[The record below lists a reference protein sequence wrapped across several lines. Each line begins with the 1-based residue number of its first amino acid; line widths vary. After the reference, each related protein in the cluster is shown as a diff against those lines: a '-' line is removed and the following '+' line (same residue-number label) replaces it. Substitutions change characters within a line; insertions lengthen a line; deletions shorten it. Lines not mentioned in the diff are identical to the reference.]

1 MAGMKQ
7 TPGRARLSHLIER
20 LKTDARLARDAA
32 EAEGLLDVR
41 ALIDGVARSL
51 QAAAGKVEAHTKGA
65 RAESLR

>member
-1 MAGMKQ
+1 MAGAKQ

-32 EAEGLLDVR
+32 EAEGMLDVR

-51 QAAAGKVEAHTKGA
+51 QAASGKVEAKTEGP
-65 RAESLR
+65 RAQS